1 MADKPDILRVRL
13 QPARRAHDA
22 KLQEALERFGRGRL
36 EAAKTLML
44 LGLQTL
50 QRQNSIPSRS
60 PVARELMELLVALE
74 RQNAGNRERPAATT
88 VVEKRPPA
96 VSSKRE
102 DPAEGRVATRPADS
116 KPPPAA
122 GAPRFGAEPVSD
134 LLGKG
139 SAPVAEAA
147 EESSGLAGWDRE
159 LDLEPK
165 KRAARSRL
173 SGMFPDTTAY

>member
-74 RQNAGNRERPAATT
+74 RQNSGDRERPA
-88 VVEKRPPA
+88 VEEKRSPA
-96 VSSKRE
+96 VSRKRG
-102 DPAEGRVATRPADS
+102 DPAEGRAATRPAD
-116 KPPPAA
+116 
-122 GAPRFGAEPVSD
+122 APRFGAEPTSD
-134 LLGKG
+134 LLAK
-139 SAPVAEAA
+139 ANTPTVEPA